1 MRWMWLLDNAG
12 TGIEISSD
20 VRFSGS
26 ALPFSQRDM
35 DSALENP
42 FPRLNPTNEQ
52 FGTATHSLE
61 LLRLA
66 HNDARSLGTTYVNFD
81 LKEMGVGGVNSW
93 GRWPLAP
100 YRVPPDEY
108 EFVVT
113 LRPLN
118 GGR

>member
-1 MRWMWLLDNAG
+1 MTYSIYPDGSVKVAEKMYDAG
-12 TGIEISSD
+12 
-20 VRFSGS
+20 
-26 ALPFSQRDM
+26 
-35 DSALENP
+35 
-42 FPRLNPTNEQ
+42 
-52 FGTATHSLE
+52 E
-61 LLRLA
+61 LK
-66 HNDARSLGTTYVNFD
+66 DAPYLGTTYVNFD

-100 YRVPPDEY
+100 YRVQPDEY